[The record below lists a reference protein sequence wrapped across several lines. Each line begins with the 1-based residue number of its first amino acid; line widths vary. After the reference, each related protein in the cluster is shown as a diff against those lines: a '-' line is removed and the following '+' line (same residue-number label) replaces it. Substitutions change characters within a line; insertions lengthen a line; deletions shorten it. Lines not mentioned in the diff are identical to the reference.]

1 MSHVNLLLISG
12 QVKHAVKSWKSR
24 SDQSQQ
30 SELTGV
36 NEHVHVRGS
45 PLIYHAEFN
54 LDTPRPTPRSFIRT
68 RCKLMKISMGR
79 LKFGNFTKKC
89 MLDQGSRKGLIWATA
104 RGSILEGP

>member
-1 MSHVNLLLISG
+1 MSIHYSFLV
-12 QVKHAVKSWKSR
+12 AFR
-24 SDQSQQ
+24 

-36 NEHVHVRGS
+36 IEHVHVRGS

-79 LKFGNFTKKC
+79 PKFGNFTKKC
-89 MLDQGSRKGLIWATA
+89 MLDQGSRKGLMGATA

>member
-1 MSHVNLLLISG
+1 MSHVNSLLISA
-12 QVKHAVKSWKSR
+12 QVKSRKSR

-54 LDTPRPTPRSFIRT
+54 LDTPRPTLRSFIRT

-79 LKFGNFTKKC
+79 PKFGNFTKKC